1 MNLMFFENLRIN
13 FFKIS
18 WLDCEQYGKNHYKKK
33 MQSILLRVQSVKIT
47 FILLD
52 VTGPL
57 LIPLIFLYLS
67 CREKANDST
76 EFSRKSRRITTR

>member
-18 WLDCEQYGKNHYKKK
+18 WLDCEQYGKNHYKKR

-67 CREKANDST
+67 CREKANDSK